1 MDTVNSQQHSWLVL
15 LHAGAAA
22 EHNLHLLLEHFKTPE
37 AVVHAAGT
45 GLINR
50 SHLPE
55 KVLEC
60 LRKPALKEIEHEL
73 RWLER
78 PDHHL
83 VPFTGSGYPP
93 LLKQIAA
100 PPPVLLVCG
109 DPGMLIT
116 DQVAVVGSR
125 RPTVDGRS
133 DARYFAGQLAAQG
146 ITVTSGLAQ
155 GIDAEAHRGAL
166 AQRGRTVAVL
176 GSGLERIYP
185 RANAGLAAKII
196 DEGALVSEFPL
207 SRQPYPGNFPRR
219 NRIISGLSAGVLVVE
234 AAHGSGSLITA
245 KHALDQNREVFAVP
259 GSIRNPMKQGC
270 HGLLREG
277 AGVAERV
284 EDIFAALSWF
294 EEFAGG
300 TRAAVAPQPGTIK
313 GLDEQEK
320 VLLDNIGYEPTSVD
334 DIVDMTNLGIG
345 DITGK
350 LLNLE
355 LEGLITAVAPGSYIR
370 GKHKL

>member
-1 MDTVNSQQHSWLVL
+1 MNTVNSQQHSWLVL
-15 LHAGAAA
+15 LHAGAVS
-22 EHNLHLLLEHFKTPE
+22 EHNLHPLLEKLETPE
-37 AVVHAAGT
+37 AVVHAADT
-45 GLINR
+45 GLLNR

-60 LRKPALKEIEHEL
+60 LRKPDLKEIDHEL

-83 VPFTGSGYPP
+83 VPFTGACYPP

-100 PPPVLLVCG
+100 PPPALLVWG
-109 DPGMLIT
+109 DPGVLMT

-133 DARYFAGQLAAQG
+133 DARYFAGQLAAHG
-146 ITVTSGLAQ
+146 VTVTSGLAQ

-185 RANAGLAAKII
+185 RANAGLADKIS
-196 DEGALVSEFPL
+196 EQGALVSEFPL
-207 SRQPYPGNFPRR
+207 SRQPFAGNFPRR
-219 NRIISGLSAGVLVVE
+219 NRIISGLSAAVLVVE
-234 AAHGSGSLITA
+234 AAHRSGSLITA

-277 AGVAERV
+277 AALAERV
-284 EDIFAALSWF
+284 EDIFAALSRF
-294 EEFAGG
+294 GEFTG
-300 TRAAVAPQPGTIK
+300 TSRAAAAPQPGPIK

-320 VLLDNIGYEPTSVD
+320 VLLDNIGYEPTSLD
-334 DIVDMTNLGIG
+334 EIVDMTNLAIG

-370 GKHKL
+370 GKHEL